1 MEPNASGSTV
11 KKQED
16 PPEDSK
22 PPKQDVKPVVKTLNR
37 VPSMS
42 LITLPAE
49 DSLICPL
56 LDLSRGLCKSIC
68 AALIRDATLIRAL
81 SVRMRV
87 GNRKCDAR
95 GPTIP
100 PVVGAATLD

>member
-1 MEPNASGSTV
+1 MRAGYSIRGPPLLDPRSLSPTMEPNASGSTV

-42 LITLPAE
+42 PITLPAE

-56 LDLSRGLCKSIC
+56 LDLSRGL
-68 AALIRDATLIRAL
+68 
-81 SVRMRV
+81 
-87 GNRKCDAR
+87 
-95 GPTIP
+95 
-100 PVVGAATLD
+100 